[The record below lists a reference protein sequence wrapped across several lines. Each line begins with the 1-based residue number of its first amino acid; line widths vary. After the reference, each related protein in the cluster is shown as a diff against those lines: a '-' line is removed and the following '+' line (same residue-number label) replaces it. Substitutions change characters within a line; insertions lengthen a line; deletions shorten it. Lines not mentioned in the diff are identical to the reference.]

1 MSVHLKVI
9 AGLITA
15 IELVSIP
22 LNGCAISRGIKK
34 AKDIPLTPY
43 RLRYATIGIPD
54 GVEAESIA
62 PSIL

>member
-1 MSVHLKVI
+1 MTVHLKVI